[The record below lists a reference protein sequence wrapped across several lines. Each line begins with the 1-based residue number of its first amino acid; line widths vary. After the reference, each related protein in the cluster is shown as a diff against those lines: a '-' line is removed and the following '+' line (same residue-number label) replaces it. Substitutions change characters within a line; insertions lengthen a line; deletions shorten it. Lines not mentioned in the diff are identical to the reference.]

1 MMMWKGTA
9 MQLNRRTFVKT
20 AFAGTAAAALTAGFA
35 ASALADE
42 ASAGLDP
49 LPAAEVDPDSERGTD
64 VNVNMATIDQY
75 LGRPDVAYRDVRH
88 LYATD
93 ESGATYVDLAST
105 IQGFKIVPYIKI
117 APMGADSATGDELFT
132 LEWDADGN
140 ITAATPNY
148 AESELVVRDLFP
160 QDKPI
165 FIMCTSGGR
174 ASMTKNLLTF
184 LGWDPALLYNIG
196 GQQDYEGAN
205 TLEIV
210 SYPVERGGEDIYAVW
225 RADYADINPAF
236 LHPVA

>member
-1 MMMWKGTA
+1 ME
-9 MQLNRRTFVKT
+9 LNRRTFVKT
-20 AFAGTAAAALTAGFA
+20 ALAGGAALV
-35 ASALADE
+35 
-42 ASAGLDP
+42 ASAGLAGTVLADEVASGLEP
-49 LPAAEVDPDSERGTD
+49 LPAAETDPNSERGTD
-64 VNVNMATIDQY
+64 ANINMSTIDQY

-88 LYATD
+88 LYATE
-93 ESGATYVDLAST
+93 ESGTTVVDLAST
-105 IQGFKIVPYIKI
+105 IQGFKIVPYIKL
-117 APMGADSATGDELFT
+117 APMGADSATGDELFA

-140 ITAATPNY
+140 IVAATPNY

-174 ASMTKNLLTF
+174 ASMTKNLLIF

-196 GQQDYEGAN
+196 GQQDYEGTN

-236 LHPVA
+236 LHPAS